1 MNDIISLP
9 LGNDSSGMDPRSI
22 EDLPLEERP
31 EQNSD
36 EDNPEKEDI
45 DKLNKVQRHDL
56 RDRSKINKP
65 SRYEAN
71 MVETTEPMTFQE
83 AISRKDA
90 VHWTR
95 AIEEELS
102 THDKNKTW
110 RLASLR
116 RADQP

>member
-36 EDNPEKEDI
+36 KDNPEKEDI

-65 SRYEAN
+65 SRYGAN
-71 MVETTEPMTFQE
+71 MVETTEPTDF
-83 AISRKDA
+83 SRGSFKKGCCTLD
-90 VHWTR
+90 
-95 AIEEELS
+95 
-102 THDKNKTW
+102 
-110 RLASLR
+110 
-116 RADQP
+116 